1 MQMAP
6 MGRDR
11 RAKTK
16 RVKNNVI
23 RDLFGTLTRQMRVRK
38 DTVGRHVRPK
48 IASACRLSA
57 PARRSPAHTMAASS
71 AGCAWRATFASRL
84 GEHPSPASRVRAR
97 ASSPRSR
104 ASRSR
109 PVLARASARV
119 APPPPADKPRHN
131 RRGDNA
137 ERDAFADELRER
149 NSGGR
154 VSKRLWRAHVGKLSD
169 PPAALADVTVILVGT
184 KKAGNIGAVAR
195 ACGSFE
201 CEDLR
206 VVAPRADPYTR
217 ASLSAAKG
225 AQHIVHGAGVYDT
238 LDDALLDCGASVAFH
253 VWCDGLDPERLRGIP
268 DLLARFPGGVPG
280 VPEPERD
287 ENGDALG
294 RTETTDDGDG
304 DEVRT
309 DDGRDADVASS
320 ASNPGGWRV
329 RRHVT
334 PPANRARRGAGKLA
348 LVFGREVEGLT
359 DDEVNACDGVCA
371 IPTGRLVES
380 LSVSHAAV
388 IVLSQY
394 FQNRQREEEF
404 EDEEE
409 DEEKRADVGVG
420 VGVDVGVGDGAEEDD
435 R

>member
-1 MQMAP
+1 
-6 MGRDR
+6 
-11 RAKTK
+11 
-16 RVKNNVI
+16 
-23 RDLFGTLTRQMRVRK
+23 MRVRK

-57 PARRSPAHTMAASS
+57 PRVARRTHTMAASS
-71 AGCAWRATFASRL
+71 AGCAWRATFAPRL

-294 RTETTDDGDG
+294 RAGTTDGGDGDG
-304 DEVRT
+304 DGN
-309 DDGRDADVASS
+309 DGRDADVASS

-334 PPANRARRGAGKLA
+334 PPANRAHRGAGKLA

-394 FQNRQREEEF
+394 FQNRQREEVF

-420 VGVDVGVGDGAEEDD
+420 VGVGVGAEEDG

>member
-1 MQMAP
+1 
-6 MGRDR
+6 
-11 RAKTK
+11 
-16 RVKNNVI
+16 
-23 RDLFGTLTRQMRVRK
+23 MRVRK
-38 DTVGRHVRPK
+38 GSVGRHVRPK

-57 PARRSPAHTMAASS
+57 PRVVRRAHTMAASS

-294 RTETTDDGDG
+294 RAGTTDDGDG
-304 DEVRT
+304 DGDGDG
-309 DDGRDADVASS
+309 DDAEDASS
-320 ASNPGGWRV
+320 ESNPGGWRV

-404 EDEEE
+404 EEEEEEE
-409 DEEKRADVGVG
+409 DEEKKRADVGVSVG
-420 VGVDVGVGDGAEEDD
+420 VGVGAGVGAEEVG